1 MSAPVPGPRITPFLW
16 FTREAEE
23 AAAFYAAIF
32 PNSRITDVAR
42 YEGEA
47 ASEGGPQTG
56 DVLTVAFEL
65 DGVPFVAL
73 NGGPAFRFTE
83 AISFLVSCVDQAEVD
98 HYWER
103 LGEGGDPSAQQ
114 CGWLKDRFGVSWQVV
129 PTRLA
134 ELMSDPDPARAARV
148 TVALLAMKKLDIAE
162 LERAA
167 AEG

>member
-1 MSAPVPGPRITPFLW
+1 MPVPAPRPRITPFLW
-16 FTREAEE
+16 FPREAEE
-23 AAAFYAAIF
+23 AAAFYTAIF
-32 PNSRITDVAR
+32 RNSRITDVAR
-42 YEGEA
+42 YQGEVA
-47 ASEGGPQTG
+47 PEGGPRTG

-83 AISFLVSCVDQAEVD
+83 AISFLVSCADQAEVD
-98 HYWER
+98 HYWDR

-114 CGWLKDRFGVSWQVV
+114 CGWLKDRYGVSWQVV
-129 PTRLA
+129 PARLA

-148 TVALLAMKKLDIAE
+148 TAALLAMKKLDIAE

-167 AEG
+167 VDG

>member
-1 MSAPVPGPRITPFLW
+1 
-16 FTREAEE
+16 
-23 AAAFYAAIF
+23 
-32 PNSRITDVAR
+32 
-42 YEGEA
+42 
-47 ASEGGPQTG
+47 
-56 DVLTVAFEL
+56 
-65 DGVPFVAL
+65 GVPFVAL

-103 LGEGGDPSAQQ
+103 LGDGGDPSAQQ
-114 CGWLKDRFGVSWQVV
+114 CGWLKDRFGVSWQVM

-148 TVALLAMKKLDIAE
+148 TAALLAMKKLDIAE